1 MHSLHCCNFTAG
13 LIQCWA
19 PEVTYPVRQ
28 YSQLLGQ
35 LSRQVRVPFR
45 ADKLETPAVVM
56 CRVCSD
62 SMLNLTSYDS
72 THSPL
77 ASRNMFS
84 SVVWA
89 PFPPHV
95 YYKWK
100 SIFPACAGTYLRE
113 QSYQKTFWYF
123 SVFPGE
129 WMAHEQNMVV
139 KTRLQKRFYLKSCIF
154 LIQWRLNS
162 LKNYICDW
170 SLLTYTHTQIYSN
183 RFIFFFYHFL
193 CVSVMVKPGF

>member
-1 MHSLHCCNFTAG
+1 MPASRFGCNTNFWLHTNSTDDTMHSLHCCNFTAG

-19 PEVTYPVRQ
+19 PEVAYSVRQ
-28 YSQLLGQ
+28 DSQLLGQ

-89 PFPPHV
+89 PFPPT
-95 YYKWK
+95 
-100 SIFPACAGTYLRE
+100 FPPMFTTNEKAFSLLVQVHIYV
-113 QSYQKTFWYF
+113 SNHIKKPFDI
-123 SVFPGE
+123 SVFFLGSE
-129 WMAHEQNMVV
+129 WHMSR
-139 KTRLQKRFYLKSCIF
+139 T
-154 LIQWRLNS
+154 
-162 LKNYICDW
+162 W
-170 SLLTYTHTQIYSN
+170 SLRHACK
-183 RFIFFFYHFL
+183 RDFISRVVVFWF
-193 CVSVMVKPGF
+193 SEG

>member
-1 MHSLHCCNFTAG
+1 MPASRFGCNTNFWLHTNSTDDTMHSLHCCNFTAG

-19 PEVTYPVRQ
+19 PEVAYSVRQ
-28 YSQLLGQ
+28 DSQLLGQ

-77 ASRNMFS
+77 VSRNMFS

-100 SIFPACAGTYLRE
+100 SIFPACSGTYLRE
-113 QSYQKTFWYF
+113 QSYQKPFDI
-123 SVFPGE
+123 SVFFLGSE
-129 WMAHEQNMVV
+129 WHTSRTWLLRHACKRDFISRVV
-139 KTRLQKRFYLKSCIF
+139 
-154 LIQWRLNS
+154 
-162 LKNYICDW
+162 
-170 SLLTYTHTQIYSN
+170 
-183 RFIFFFYHFL
+183 FFWF
-193 CVSVMVKPGF
+193 SEG

>member
-1 MHSLHCCNFTAG
+1 MPASRFGCNTNFWLHTNSTDDTMRSLHCCNFTAG

-19 PEVTYPVRQ
+19 PEVAYSVRQ
-28 YSQLLGQ
+28 DSQLLGQ

-89 PFPPHV
+89 PFPPT
-95 YYKWK
+95 
-100 SIFPACAGTYLRE
+100 FPP
-113 QSYQKTFWYF
+113 TFPPMFTTNEKAFSLLVQVHIYVSNHIKKPF
-123 SVFPGE
+123 DISVFFLGSE
-129 WMAHEQNMVV
+129 WHMSR
-139 KTRLQKRFYLKSCIF
+139 T
-154 LIQWRLNS
+154 
-162 LKNYICDW
+162 W
-170 SLLTYTHTQIYSN
+170 SLRHACK
-183 RFIFFFYHFL
+183 RDFISRVVVFWF
-193 CVSVMVKPGF
+193 SEG